1 MQALAAAM
9 QVEQMLRAE
18 AGRTCRSTKSGACWM
33 RCWPPEQPSCL
44 PVAAPC
50 DLGRACLD

>member
-44 PVAAPC
+44 PVAALC